1 MPNITVSQLFI
12 YIFVRISAVCLHF
25 TDNPTPIA
33 EFPQLCGKLLGKP
46 WEYICSVF
54 SIMAVQGA
62 AVVYWVLMATFLEST
77 VEFLIG
83 EPSHPSN
90 SSSVIEV
97 ICPSNPSNDGIGII
111 DQADINPY
119 FNKKTAPLYLI
130 LLLPV
135 ISVKSPTFFTKFN
148 SLGTLNVFFLIGVVM
163 FLGGS
168 WGFHVDFQDP
178 TSFEYVPLFKS
189 SFPSLSGMMAL
200 GLFIHNAIITIMK
213 NNRYQEN
220 NVRNF
225 FHILKP

>member
-1 MPNITVSQLFI
+1 
-12 YIFVRISAVCLHF
+12 
-25 TDNPTPIA
+25 
-33 EFPQLCGKLLGKP
+33 
-46 WEYICSVF
+46 
-54 SIMAVQGA
+54 MAVQGA

-77 VEFLIG
+77 VEFMMG
-83 EPSHPSN
+83 TSSHSHSAN
-90 SSSVIEV
+90 ASVIDV
-97 ICPSNPSNDGIGII
+97 ICPSNPSNDDQFGIEEPV
-111 DQADINPY
+111 NPY

-130 LLLPV
+130 ILLPV

-168 WGFHVDFQDP
+168 WGLHVDFQDP
-178 TSFEYVPLFKS
+178 TSFEFVPLFKS

-220 NVRNF
+220 NVSNSILDSRMIFYFDVLF
-225 FHILKP
+225 FQTRDLAAGFTLVSGTYLLIGATFFLTFPLSKECIEDVSNS

>member
-1 MPNITVSQLFI
+1 
-12 YIFVRISAVCLHF
+12 
-25 TDNPTPIA
+25 
-33 EFPQLCGKLLGKP
+33 
-46 WEYICSVF
+46 
-54 SIMAVQGA
+54 MAVQGA

-77 VEFLIG
+77 VEFVIG
-83 EPSHPSN
+83 EPSHPSSN
-90 SSSVIEV
+90 SSSIIEV
-97 ICPSNPSNDGIGII
+97 ICPSNPSNDGMVIV
-111 DQADINPY
+111 DQTDINPY

-168 WGFHVDFQDP
+168 WGLHVDFQDP
-178 TSFEYVPLFKS
+178 TSFEYVALFKS

-220 NVRNF
+220 NVRTFQKSMNF
-225 FHILKP
+225 LTLIFFSRLEI